1 MTVRGVP
8 SHVTTLFVIDFDRI
22 SFSVLIHLSPTIR
35 SSHSQLLS
43 IATNDFA
50 LNSGH
55 PTLATLSSPIG
66 RFPPELLIYDKIEQW
81 WGEDRP
87 IRLYLEKMVN
97 GSASVLWTETI
108 PGRPERVA

>member
-1 MTVRGVP
+1 MSVRGVP

-22 SFSVLIHLSPTIR
+22 SFSVLIHLSPTIC

-50 LNSGH
+50 LNSAH
-55 PTLATLSSPIG
+55 RTLATLPSPIG
-66 RFPPELLIYDKIEQW
+66 RLPPELLIYDEIEQW

-87 IRLYLEKMVN
+87 IGLYLKKMVS
-97 GSASVLWTETI
+97 GSANLLWTEII